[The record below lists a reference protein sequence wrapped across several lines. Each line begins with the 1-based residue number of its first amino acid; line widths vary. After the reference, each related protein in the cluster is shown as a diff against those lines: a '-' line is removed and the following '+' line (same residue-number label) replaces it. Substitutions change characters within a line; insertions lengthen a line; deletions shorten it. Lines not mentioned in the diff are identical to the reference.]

1 MCPLSPPRAWTPL
14 WRSGC
19 CDPSSPWDSPED
31 HSWMELSTPGP
42 SWGQNQLWIKE
53 ELISCH
59 QTPSFYLQFPLPPA
73 GCCCGTQGRWEPLHH
88 PLCQPWSCQK
98 SSPPSPSPQHVMEK
112 PSRAGSGQGGL
123 GAGASAFLQ
132 PGFLWDIVLPAP
144 LCSWE
149 LQDPVSYSMKALLLL
164 QSTLRLLGFFSFP

>member
-1 MCPLSPPRAWTPL
+1 M

-53 ELISCH
+53 ESISCY
-59 QTPSFYLQFPLPPA
+59 QTPRFYLQFPLPPA
-73 GCCCGTQGRWEPLHH
+73 GCCCGSQGRWEPLHH

-98 SSPPSPSPQHVMEK
+98 ILSSFSFCSACDGKAFP
-112 PSRAGSGQGGL
+112 SGQWPRRARCRGFCIPPAQISLGHCSSCPSLLL
-123 GAGASAFLQ
+123 GAPGSCFIFHEGSFVVAEHFEVVGVFFLS
-132 PGFLWDIVLPAP
+132 LN
-144 LCSWE
+144 
-149 LQDPVSYSMKALLLL
+149 
-164 QSTLRLLGFFSFP
+164 